1 MNIQSCK
8 YLIIFLFFFALGCE
22 NKKNEESSKSDT
34 NSELEN
40 KTEQIPTAE
49 KVEYVFACMQGNEDS
64 QAYISKCSC
73 SIDYIDEQM
82 TYEQYVEAETI
93 MSLRQIYGEKSLMF
107 RNTPNA
113 MQIYSDMQNLL
124 AEAEMECF

>member
-1 MNIQSCK
+1 MIKIICN
-8 YLIIFLFFFALGCE
+8 YFFIFLFFFIVSCE
-22 NKKNEESSKSDT
+22 EKKNEDSA
-34 NSELEN
+34 NLEI
-40 KTEQIPTAE
+40 KTKNIPTNE

-64 QAYISKCSC
+64 QAYIVKCSC

-82 TYEQYVEAETI
+82 TYEEYVEAETI

-107 RNTPNA
+107 KNTPNA
-113 MQIYSDMQNLL
+113 MEIYSNMQNIL

>member
-1 MNIQSCK
+1 MYRSFLN
-8 YLIIFLFFFALGCE
+8 YFIIFLFLFISSCE
-22 NKKNEESSKSDT
+22 ERESGDNSDFET
-34 NSELEN
+34 I
-40 KTEQIPTAE
+40 TEIIPTSE
-49 KVEYVFACMQGNEDS
+49 KVEYVFACIQGNETS

-73 SIDYIDEQM
+73 SIDYIDERM
-82 TYEQYVEAETI
+82 TYEEYVNAETI

-113 MQIYSDMQNLL
+113 MEIYTNMQNLL